1 MKRTIHKTIS
11 WLAVGIVLFLPTACT
26 SDDAVESRE
35 EITLTTPVLQL
46 EGAEAYAGSRL
57 ADDDWQFTTGT
68 LHLDL
73 LQSDQTT
80 VHRSGEFAYANAAW
94 TVTTP
99 VSVSGGVGEY
109 YAQMRL
115 DATLHEDNQTPPTIL
130 NGIYT
135 YTGTIY
141 VTSDGTFTPGDDL
154 EIQTAAIM
162 VMLKNANGEDLG
174 FSDEYSLQ
182 WVGIPVYESPTT
194 NTYAYGNVAYGNYS
208 PGIHGS
214 DTSWPLLQVTANGVT
229 WTVNYTGTLTLHA
242 GKLYTFT
249 VTLGGDSQVTLGSNS
264 VTISGWTTGDQI
276 IIGK

>member
-46 EGAEAYAGSRL
+46 EGAEAYTGSRL
-57 ADDDWQFTTGT
+57 ATRQFTSGT

-80 VHRSGEFAYANAAW
+80 VHRSGKFAYANPAW

-99 VSVSGGVGEY
+99 VSVSGGTGEY

-115 DATLHEDNQTPPTIL
+115 EATLDAGHHTTPTIQ

-135 YTGTIY
+135 YAGTID
-141 VTSDGTFTPGDDL
+141 VEDDGTFTPSDNL

-162 VMLKNANGEDLG
+162 IKLKDANGEDLA
-174 FSDEYSLQ
+174 FADEYSLQ
-182 WVGIPVYESPTT
+182 LVGVPVYGGQTAAE
-194 NTYAYGNVAYGNYS
+194 YAYGNVAYGNYS
-208 PGIHGS
+208 PGTHGS
-214 DTSWPLLQVTANGVT
+214 DTSWPLLQVTANNVS
-229 WTVNYTGTLTLHA
+229 WTVNYTGTLTLDA

-249 VTLGGDSQVTLGSNS
+249 VTLGGDSQVTLGSGS
-264 VTISGWTTGDQI
+264 VTISGWTAGDQI

>member
-46 EGAEAYAGSRL
+46 EGAEAYTGSRL
-57 ADDDWQFTTGT
+57 VTRKFTSGT

-80 VHRSGEFAYANAAW
+80 VHRSGEFTYANPAW

-99 VSVSGGVGEY
+99 VSVSGGTGDY

-115 DATLHEDNQTPPTIL
+115 EATLDANHLSTPTIQ

-135 YTGTIY
+135 YAGTID
-141 VTSDGTFTPGDDL
+141 VEDDGTFTPGGDL
-154 EIQTAAIM
+154 AIQTAAIM
-162 VMLKNANGEDLG
+162 IELKDANGEDLAFPG
-174 FSDEYSLQ
+174 DYSIQL
-182 WVGIPVYESPTT
+182 VGIPVYESQTT
-194 NTYAYGNVAYGNYS
+194 NTYSYDNVACGNYS
-208 PGIHGS
+208 PGEYGAA
-214 DTSWPLLQVTANGVT
+214 DTSWPLLKVTANNVT
-229 WTVNYTGTLTLHA
+229 WTVNYTGILTLDA

-249 VTLGGDSQVTLGSNS
+249 VTLGGDSQVTLGSGS
-264 VTISGWTTGDQI
+264 VTISGWTAGDQI

>member
-11 WLAVGIVLFLPTACT
+11 WLAVGTMLFLPTACT

-46 EGAEAYAGSRL
+46 EGAEAYTGSRL
-57 ADDDWQFTTGT
+57 ASRRFTSGT

-80 VHRSGEFAYANAAW
+80 VHRSGEFTYANPAW

-99 VSVSGGVGEY
+99 VSVSGGTGDY

-115 DATLHEDNQTPPTIL
+115 EATLDADHHTTPTIQ

-135 YTGTIY
+135 YVGTID
-141 VTSDGTFTPGDDL
+141 VAADGTFTPGDDL
-154 EIQTAAIM
+154 AIQTAAIM
-162 VMLKNANGEDLG
+162 IELKDANGADLA
-174 FSDEYSLQ
+174 FADDYSLQ
-182 WVGIPVYESPTT
+182 LVGVPVYESQTVAE
-194 NTYAYGNVAYGNYS
+194 YAYGNVAYGNYS
-208 PGIHGS
+208 PGAYGS
-214 DTSWPLLQVTANGVT
+214 NTSWPLLEVTANGVT
-229 WTVNYTGTLTLHA
+229 WTVNYTGTLTLAA
-242 GKLYTFT
+242 GQLYTFT

>member
-1 MKRTIHKTIS
+1 MKRIIHKTIS
-11 WLAVGIVLFLPTACT
+11 WMAVGIVLFLPTACT

-46 EGAEAYAGSRL
+46 EGTEAYTGSRL
-57 ADDDWQFTTGT
+57 ASRRFTSGT

-80 VHRSGEFAYANAAW
+80 VHRSGEFKYANPAW
-94 TVTTP
+94 TVSTP
-99 VSVSGGVGEY
+99 VSVSGGAGEY
-109 YAQMRL
+109 YAKMCL
-115 DATLHEDNQTPPTIL
+115 DATLYEETQTPSTIL

-135 YTGTIY
+135 YTGTID

-162 VMLKNANGEDLG
+162 IKLKDANGEDLDFAVG
-174 FSDEYSLQ
+174 YSLQ
-182 WVGIPVYESPTT
+182 LVGVPVYGGQTAAE
-194 NTYAYGNVAYGNYS
+194 YAYGNVAYGNYS
-208 PGIHGS
+208 QGTHGS
-214 DTSWPLLQVTANGVT
+214 DTSWPLLQVTANNVS
-229 WTVNYTGTLTLHA
+229 WTVNYTGTLTLQA

-264 VTISGWTTGDQI
+264 VTISDWTTGDQI

>member
-1 MKRTIHKTIS
+1 MKRTIHKIIS
-11 WLAVGIVLFLPTACT
+11 WLAVETVLFLPTACT
-26 SDDAVESRE
+26 SDDAVKSHE
-35 EITLTTPVLQL
+35 EIILTTPVLQL

-57 ADDDWQFTTGT
+57 ASRQFTSGT

-80 VHRSGEFAYANAAW
+80 VHRSGEFTYANPAW

-99 VSVSGGVGEY
+99 VSVSGGAGEY

-115 DATLHEDNQTPPTIL
+115 EATLDANHSSTPTIQ

-135 YTGTIY
+135 YAGTID
-141 VTSDGTFTPGDDL
+141 VEDDGTFTPGDDL

-162 VMLKNANGEDLG
+162 IKLKDANGEDLG

-182 WVGIPVYESPTT
+182 WVGIPVYKSPTT

-229 WTVNYTGTLTLHA
+229 WTVNYTGTLTLQA

-249 VTLGGDSQVTLGSNS
+249 VTLGGDSQVTLGSGS
-264 VTISGWTTGDQI
+264 VTISGWTAGNQI

>member
-11 WLAVGIVLFLPTACT
+11 WLAVGTMLFLPTACT
-26 SDDAVESRE
+26 SDDAVKSHE
-35 EITLTTPVLQL
+35 EIILTTPVLQL
-46 EGAEAYAGSRL
+46 EGAEVYAGSRL
-57 ADDDWQFTTGT
+57 AADRQFTTGT

-73 LQSDQTT
+73 LQSDQTI
-80 VHRSGEFAYANAAW
+80 VHRSGEFAYGPAGW

-99 VSVSGGVGEY
+99 VSVSGGVGVY
-109 YAQMRL
+109 YAKMCL
-115 DATLHEDNQTPPTIL
+115 DATLYEETQTPSTIL

-135 YTGTIY
+135 YTGTID

-162 VMLKNANGEDLG
+162 IKLKDANGKDLD
-174 FSDEYSLQ
+174 FAVEYSLQ
-182 WVGIPVYESPTT
+182 LVGVPVYGGQTAAE
-194 NTYAYGNVAYGNYS
+194 YAYGNVACGNYS
-208 PGIHGS
+208 PSVYGAA
-214 DTSWPLLQVTANGVT
+214 DTSWPLLKVTANNVS
-229 WTVNYTGTLTLHA
+229 WTVNYTGTLTLEA

>member
-1 MKRTIHKTIS
+1 MKRTIHKIIS

-46 EGAEAYAGSRL
+46 EGAEAYTGSRS
-57 ADDDWQFTTGT
+57 ASRQFASGT

-80 VHRSGEFAYANAAW
+80 VHRSGEFAYGPAGW

-99 VSVSGGVGEY
+99 VSVSGGTGEY

-115 DATLHEDNQTPPTIL
+115 EATLDANHLSTPTIQ

-135 YTGTIY
+135 YAGTID
-141 VTSDGTFTPGDDL
+141 VEDDGTFTPGGDL

-162 VMLKNANGEDLG
+162 IKLKDANGKYLA
-174 FSDEYSLQ
+174 FSDDYSIQL
-182 WVGIPVYESPTT
+182 VGIPVYEAQTT
-194 NTYAYGNVAYGNYS
+194 NTYSYDNVAYGNYS
-208 PGIHGS
+208 PGTHGS
-214 DTSWPLLQVTANGVT
+214 DTSWPLLKVTANNVS
-229 WTVNYTGTLTLHA
+229 WTVNYTGTLTLQA

-249 VTLGGDSQVTLGSNS
+249 VTLGGDSQVTLGSDS
-264 VTISGWTTGDQI
+264 VTISGWSAGNQI